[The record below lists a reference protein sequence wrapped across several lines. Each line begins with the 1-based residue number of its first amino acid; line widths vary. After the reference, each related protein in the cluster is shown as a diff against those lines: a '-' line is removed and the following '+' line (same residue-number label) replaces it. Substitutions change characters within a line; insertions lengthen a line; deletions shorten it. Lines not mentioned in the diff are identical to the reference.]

1 MKHPISGKNKVFRF
15 LIVLFVITHYKT
27 IMNIIV
33 KILIILMILLSNYF
47 NFFWFGIVFG
57 CSKLKNK

>member
-1 MKHPISGKNKVFRF
+1 MKYLISGKNKVFRF

-27 IMNIIV
+27 IMNIIL
-33 KILIILMILLSNYF
+33 KILIILMIYCLIILTI
-47 NFFWFGIVFG
+47 FWFGIVFG